1 MEQRALLQGQ
11 KFKTNTGTNHSN
23 IVESS
28 DEQGE
33 NSKVKKTPLLLNP
46 EQMVAFVRNDNLD

>member
-11 KFKTNTGTNHSN
+11 KFKTNHSN

-28 DEQGE
+28 DEQNE
-33 NSKVKKTPLLLNP
+33 NSKIKKSPLLLNP